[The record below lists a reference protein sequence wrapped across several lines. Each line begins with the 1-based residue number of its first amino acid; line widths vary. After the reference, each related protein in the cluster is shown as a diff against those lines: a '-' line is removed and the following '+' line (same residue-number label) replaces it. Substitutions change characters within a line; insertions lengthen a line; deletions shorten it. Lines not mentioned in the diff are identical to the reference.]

1 MSEFV
6 LCVCVCVCICVHTHT
21 QEIGL
26 ELELG
31 LGLMERGG
39 GSLMFIKNPQLK
51 THTHTHTRNESCN
64 LSFIWG
70 NLKTATQKTAPQIA
84 LRNCSK
90 EVVGKDSIY
99 EISVKREYIQS
110 STYFSKRLLLVL

>member
-6 LCVCVCVCICVHTHT
+6 LCVCVCVCVYVHTHT

-26 ELELG
+26 ELESG

-39 GSLMFIKNPQLK
+39 GSLMFIKNHQLK
-51 THTHTHTRNESCN
+51 IKKQKTQNESCN
-64 LSFIWG
+64 LGFIWG

-84 LRNCSK
+84 EK
-90 EVVGKDSIY
+90 
-99 EISVKREYIQS
+99 
-110 STYFSKRLLLVL
+110 LLQRGSGEG